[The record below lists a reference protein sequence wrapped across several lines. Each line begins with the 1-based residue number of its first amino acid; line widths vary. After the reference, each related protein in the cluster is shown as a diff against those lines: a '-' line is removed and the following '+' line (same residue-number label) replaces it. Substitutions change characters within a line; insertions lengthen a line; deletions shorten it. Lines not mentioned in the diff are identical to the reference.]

1 MAAKRSTRP
10 VNPNAKPATQTI
22 VVTAQR
28 YQRPMAAKNGIATAL
43 PSVKKL
49 MPTTAGTTVLSLRL
63 RLVPTA
69 VPRARLMPI
78 VPPNVPSAVR
88 PNATPDII

>member
-1 MAAKRSTRP
+1 MAAKRSTQP

-49 MPTTAGTTVLSLRL
+49 MPTTAGTAPDWIVTTAASLITRTVPLNAKSVKP
-63 RLVPTA
+63 VPK
-69 VPRARLMPI
+69 PI
-78 VPPNVPSAVR
+78 VHLLH
-88 PNATPDII
+88 